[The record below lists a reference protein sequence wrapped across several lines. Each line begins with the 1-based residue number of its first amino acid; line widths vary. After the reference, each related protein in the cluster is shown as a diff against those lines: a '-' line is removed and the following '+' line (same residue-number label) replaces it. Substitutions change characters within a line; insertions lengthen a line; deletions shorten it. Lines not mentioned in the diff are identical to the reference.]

1 MSDINKVT
9 DFLRSHIREDLLLE
23 FMEKPS
29 PLWDGRCILDM
40 VKEGKTDEVLASLS
54 DALDS

>member
-1 MSDINKVT
+1 MSDVNKVVEL
-9 DFLRSHIREDLLLE
+9 LRSHIREDLVLE

-40 VKEGKTDEVLASLS
+40 LKEGKVDEVLQRLS
-54 DALDS
+54 DALDN

>member
-1 MSDINKVT
+1 MSDIDKVT
-9 DFLRSHIREDLLLE
+9 DFLRSHIREDLVLE

-40 VKEGKTDEVLASLS
+40 LKEGKADEVLKRLS
-54 DALDS
+54 DAIDQ